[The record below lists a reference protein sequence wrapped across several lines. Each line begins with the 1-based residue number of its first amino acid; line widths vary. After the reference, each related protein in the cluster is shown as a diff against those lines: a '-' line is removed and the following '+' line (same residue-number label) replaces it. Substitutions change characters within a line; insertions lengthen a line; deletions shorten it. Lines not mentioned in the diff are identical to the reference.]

1 MNANH
6 IERYGMRVFW
16 SDADRGYIA
25 VFSELPRISGFGATE
40 DEALTELREV
50 LQAVVDVY
58 REEGR
63 PITKRP
69 REAAATREIGRET
82 P

>member
-1 MNANH
+1 MNPDN

-16 SDADRGYIA
+16 SDADGGYVA
-25 VFSELPRISGFGATE
+25 VFSEVPRISGFGATE

-58 REEGR
+58 RNGR
-63 PITKRP
+63 PIARQTAESAVTLP
-69 REAAATREIGRET
+69 RADGT
-82 P
+82 